1 MNSSGIFITMLFGI
15 SPSSCLGACHHRPPA
30 GALCPPTTVHATNH
44 SNGVKQAGRCGV
56 FCNHFQQTCTDHG
69 ELPAPVQ
76 NMLTWI
82 LRKGKRRS
90 QEGAHEC
97 FIEISGIQSR
107 RGCQGGIGAMVSLT
121 RQSHAGAELCPRPA
135 G

>member
-1 MNSSGIFITMLFGI
+1 ML
-15 SPSSCLGACHHRPPA
+15 SPQCG
-30 GALCPPTTVHATNH
+30 
-44 SNGVKQAGRCGV
+44 GVSPRNKQLV
-56 FCNHFQQTCTDHG
+56 L
-69 ELPAPVQ
+69 E
-76 NMLTWI
+76 WI

-107 RGCQGGIGAMVSLT
+107 RGCQGGVRAMVSLT
-121 RQSHAGAELCPRPA
+121 RQSHDGAELCPRPA